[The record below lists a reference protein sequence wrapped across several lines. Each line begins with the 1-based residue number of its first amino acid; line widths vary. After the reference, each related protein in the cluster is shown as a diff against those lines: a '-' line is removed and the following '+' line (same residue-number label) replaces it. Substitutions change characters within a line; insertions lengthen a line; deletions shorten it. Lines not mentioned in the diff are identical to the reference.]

1 VNHFAFRVG
10 EFTDLKLLHQRLGAM
25 DGININPISHGNTL
39 SLYFNDPESNGLEV
53 LWDTPWHVAQPQGE
67 PWDISMN
74 KEQALDWVKA
84 QFGKEES
91 FQLQADYYAQR
102 HGDATT

>member
-1 VNHFAFRVG
+1 MF
-10 EFTDLKLLHQRLGAM
+10 
-25 DGININPISHGNTL
+25 
-39 SLYFNDPESNGLEV
+39 
-53 LWDTPWHVAQPQGE
+53 WDTPWHVAQPQGE
-67 PWDISMN
+67 PWDIGMN